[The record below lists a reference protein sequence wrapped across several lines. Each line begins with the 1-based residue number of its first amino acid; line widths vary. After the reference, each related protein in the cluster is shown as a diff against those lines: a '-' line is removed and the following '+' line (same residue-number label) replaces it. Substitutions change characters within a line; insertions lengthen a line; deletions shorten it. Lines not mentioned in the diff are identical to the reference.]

1 MTRTEYLREAIAAG
15 LTPKDALLMPPGEV
29 ADLFELYLRAHGVRR
44 KPDPTD
50 E

>member
-1 MTRTEYLREAIAAG
+1 MTRAEYLREAIAAG
-15 LTPKDALLMPPGEV
+15 LSLKDALLMPPGEV

-44 KPDPTD
+44 RAEPED